1 MAIRRRGLA
10 QTVVGVGKPEDDLQT
25 AVRLG
30 AIDTAGQTGREAV
43 RDADLVVLALP
54 LSSYEPQLR
63 DWAQVLAQ
71 DAVVTDVGSV
81 KGALVD
87 VVESLLPNPA
97 SFVGAHPVAGRE
109 KSGVVAGS
117 PDLFDG
123 ARCVLTPTPRTDAA
137 ALRKIQRLWEALGS
151 FVSLM
156 DPYEHDRIF
165 GAVSHLP
172 HMVAYTLMQTLRT
185 LQQERGAGDDLLQ
198 FGGGSLRDT
207 TRIAAS
213 SPELWR
219 DVCLW
224 NRENLLTVIEAYGR
238 HLGALRDLIAARD
251 AGALHSL
258 FEVATRTREQLGVS
272 SERHRAKDVSR

>member
-63 DWAQVLAQ
+63 DWAQALAV

-87 VVESLLPNPA
+87 MVEALLPNPA
-97 SFVGAHPVAGRE
+97 SFVGGHPIAGRE
-109 KSGVVAGS
+109 KSGVAAGA

-251 AGALHSL
+251 AGALYSL